1 LPNGELIIDSAGNLY
16 GTTAQGGTG
25 DCNSGLGCGTV
36 FKLAPDGT
44 ETVLYAFTG
53 GSDGSIPGWLLRT
66 ANGGFLGTTSAGG
79 DLGCTDSSSGCGT
92 VFKLS
97 PDNTEKVLYAFK
109 GPKTDGAFPGVL
121 IAGSAGNLY
130 GATGWGGRHH
140 GCFYKRQGCG
150 TVFELQ
156 KK

>member
-1 LPNGELIIDSAGNLY
+1 
-16 GTTAQGGTG
+16 
-25 DCNSGLGCGTV
+25 
-36 FKLAPDGT
+36 
-44 ETVLYAFTG
+44 
-53 GSDGSIPGWLLRT
+53 
-66 ANGGFLGTTSAGG
+66 
-79 DLGCTDSSSGCGT
+79 